1 MSQIFEKSLEEL
13 GVILSDRQKE
23 QFEMYYKTLIEWNQV
38 MNLTTIIKREEVYTK
53 HFLDSLT
60 LCRIV
65 DLTKSATL
73 IDIGTGAGFPGIPL
87 KIVFP
92 EIEVVLLDSLN
103 KRIKFLNDV
112 IDKLELQGIKA
123 VHGRAEEL
131 AKRPE
136 YRESFDIGTSRAVS
150 RMCVLSEYCMP
161 YIRAEGI
168 FISYKAGA
176 IEEELEEGKN
186 AIKILGGEIEKIDKF
201 TLAGTDIERSLIK
214 IRKKQNTP
222 RKYPRKAGM
231 PSKEPL

>member
-13 GVILSDRQKE
+13 GIILSDRQKE

-38 MNLTTIIKREEVYTK
+38 MNLTTIVKREEVYTK